1 MAGEEAKAG
10 LLKSV
15 LSKVG
20 GKGLAAGA
28 AVVAP
33 FAIDYLPGIVR
44 GGRQT
49 ASEML
54 PGRSVT
60 DRALDRM
67 LEAQGQARDYQ
78 RYRARKEQEL
88 RRLQAVNTQRLA
100 TLAPH
105 LFNQIMAGRELPED
119 AVVIGGQPRT
129 DILQE
134 ITRQMSQGAF
144 TPQEGV

>member
-1 MAGEEAKAG
+1 MAGTTPNPG
-10 LLKSV
+10 FLKNV

-20 GKGLAAGA
+20 MKRIGMGA
-28 AVVAP
+28 AAVAP
-33 FAIDYLPGIVR
+33 FALEYVPDLV
-44 GGRQT
+44 GGVRQT
-49 ASEML
+49 GSEMFSK
-54 PGRSVT
+54 RSVT

-67 LEAQGQARDYQ
+67 LEAQGQVRDYQ

-88 RRLQAVNTQRLA
+88 QRLQAVNTQRLA